1 MNDIKKTK
9 KIDIHAHVTPFPEF
23 APPIATGMPML
34 SAAQQIQLYD
44 ELGIDK
50 GVLLPLTSSEYHFE
64 QITSLDAKHVADQ
77 HPDRFLWFC
86 GIDPRTCGN
95 SPTADISKLLMHY
108 KALGALGV
116 GELTAQLYTDDP
128 LMDNMFYHCAACDM
142 PVTIHV
148 SPKPNFNYGIV
159 DEIGLP
165 RIERVLKKFP
175 DLKLIGHSQ
184 PFWAEMS
191 ADLTEEMRNDY
202 PQGKVI
208 EGRLPK
214 LMREYGN
221 LYCDLSARSGAY
233 ALMRD
238 KEYAARFIE
247 EFADRIFYACD
258 FCAIT
263 NDHQFEFDKFLD
275 EMVEDGYISLEN
287 YKKIV
292 RENALKLLNRGERA

>member
-1 MNDIKKTK
+1 MKEIK
-9 KIDIHAHVTPFPEF
+9 KIDMHAHVTYHPDLVPKLQ
-23 APPIATGMPML
+23 ITGYRIL
-34 SAAQQIQLYD
+34 NAE
-44 ELGIDK
+44 ELLEKYERLNIEA
-50 GVLLPLTSSEYHFE
+50 GVLLPIVSPEGQWN
-64 QITSLDAKHVADQ
+64 QITNEDTYLSARER
-77 HPDRFLWFC
+77 PESFYWFC
-86 GIDPRTCGN
+86 NVDPRASIN
-95 SPTADISKLLMHY
+95 DKDADLCYIIEHY
-108 KALGALGV
+108 KAMGARGL
-116 GELTAQLYTDDP
+116 GELTTNLYADDP
-128 LMDNMFYHCAACDM
+128 KMLNLFASCVECDM

-292 RENALKLLNRGERA
+292 RENALTLLNRGERS

>member
-1 MNDIKKTK
+1 MKEIK
-9 KIDIHAHVTPFPEF
+9 KIDMHAHVVYHHTLVPKLQ
-23 APPIATGMPML
+23 ITGHRML
-34 SAAQQIQLYD
+34 NAE
-44 ELGIDK
+44 ELTGFYQRLNIEK
-50 GVLLPLTSSEYHFE
+50 GVLLPIVSPEGQWNLVTNEE
-64 QITSLDAKHVADQ
+64 C
-77 HPDRFLWFC
+77 FLSAQENPEDFYWFC
-86 GIDPRTCGN
+86 NVDPRAAINDKESDLCYL
-95 SPTADISKLLMHY
+95 IEHY
-108 KALGALGV
+108 KAMGAKGL
-116 GELTAQLYTDDP
+116 GELTSNLYADDP
-128 LMDNMFYHCAACDM
+128 KMLNLFESCARCDM

-191 ADLTEEMRNDY
+191 EGLCEDMRNDY
-202 PQGKVI
+202 PQGKVT

-238 KEYAARFIE
+238 REYAARFIE

-263 NDHQFEFDKFLD
+263 NDHQFAFDKFLD
-275 EMVEDGYISLEN
+275 EMVADGYMSIEN

-292 RENALKLLNRGERA
+292 RDNALKLLNR

>member
-1 MNDIKKTK
+1 MKDIKK
-9 KIDIHAHVTPFPEF
+9 IDMHAHVIYQHELVPKLQ
-23 APPIATGMPML
+23 ITGYRML
-34 SAAQQIQLYD
+34 NAE
-44 ELGIDK
+44 ELLEKYEKLNIEA
-50 GVLLPLTSSEYHFE
+50 GVLLPIVSPEGQWSV
-64 QITSLDAKHVADQ
+64 ITNEDTYLSTKER
-77 HPDRFLWFC
+77 PESFYWFC
-86 GIDPRTCGN
+86 NVDPRASIN
-95 SPTADISKLLMHY
+95 DKDADLCYLIEHY
-108 KALGALGV
+108 KAMGARGL
-116 GELTAQLYTDDP
+116 GELTSNMYADDP
-128 LMDNMFYHCAACDM
+128 KMLNLFDSCVKCDI

-202 PQGKVI
+202 PSGKVI

-238 KEYAARFIE
+238 REYAARFIE

-275 EMVEDGYISLEN
+275 EMVADGYISLEN

-292 RENALKLLNRGERA
+292 RENALKLLNR